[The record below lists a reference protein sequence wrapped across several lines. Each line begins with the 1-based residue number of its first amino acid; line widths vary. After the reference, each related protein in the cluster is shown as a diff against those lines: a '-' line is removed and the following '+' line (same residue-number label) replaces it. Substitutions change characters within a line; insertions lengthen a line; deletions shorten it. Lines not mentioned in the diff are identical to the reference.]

1 MTKTFII
8 ENGQKPT
15 EEQLKEIE
23 EAQKNPIVLDNDC
36 EELSPAMM
44 KAFRSAVVQRNR
56 KKKAQGFSLLKYR
69 IVRSTFRRRNAER
82 DVNGQIFREKLVEKD
97 MLENTKLYQELQ
109 KRESETPDRYRK
121 NFL

>member
-15 EEQLKEIE
+15 EEQLREVE
-23 EAQKNPIVLDNDC
+23 EARKSPIVFDEDC

-56 KKKAQGFSLLKYR
+56 NKKA
-69 IVRSTFRRRNAER
+69 
-82 DVNGQIFREKLVEKD
+82 
-97 MLENTKLYQELQ
+97 
-109 KRESETPDRYRK
+109 
-121 NFL
+121 